1 MSLIPKGQRWVNLS
15 LADVNHSNMKKRPIL
30 VVGVGNSIQMDD
42 GIGVHV
48 IEEMKKNLLPENIE
62 LFDGGTAGYDLLGV
76 IEGRKKIIVIDAV
89 KGQHPPGTLYKFS
102 PDDIPAENNYDSLH
116 QLGIIE
122 ALKLAGLQNKAPDQT
137 VIIGVEPEKIDWGLS
152 LTSVVKDKIPRI
164 INMVIDEIG
173 KTDNTISSNISNN

>member
-1 MSLIPKGQRWVNLS
+1 
-15 LADVNHSNMKKRPIL
+15 MKKIPIL
-30 VVGVGNSIQMDD
+30 VLGVGNNIQMDD

-62 LFDGGTAGYDLLGV
+62 LYDGGTAGYDLLG
-76 IEGRKKIIVIDAV
+76 IIDGRKKVIVIDAV

-102 PDDIPAENNYDSLH
+102 PDDIPAENSYDSLH

-122 ALKLAGLQNKAPDQT
+122 ALKLAELQNKAPGQT
-137 VIIGVEPEKIDWGLS
+137 IIIGVEPEKIDWGLT

-164 INMVIDEIG
+164 IEMVMDEIDIAG
-173 KTDNTISSNISNN
+173 NTISSNISNN